1 MNDFLLRKA
10 VRADIAEIARV
21 MRESLR
27 ELAVGVYD
35 AQQIA
40 SSMEYVARPDA
51 QLIDD
56 GTYLVAIVDDAIV
69 ACGGWSRRGKLFSG
83 SAAGDG
89 EGRLLDPVTEPARV
103 RAMFVDPRFAR
114 RGLGRAIL
122 DACEREAASEGFRR
136 VELMAMRSGERM
148 YLACGYEPLENVP
161 VRLEDGVVID
171 CTRMQRPI

>member
-1 MNDFLLRKA
+1 MLRKA
-10 VRADIAEIARV
+10 THNDIDAIARV
-21 MRESLR
+21 MRASL
-27 ELAVGVYD
+27 EQLAVGVYD

-40 SSMEYVARPDA
+40 SSIAFVAKPDT

-56 GTYLVAIVDDAIV
+56 GTYYVIEIDGVIV
-69 ACGGWSRRGKLFSG
+69 ACGGWSRRGKLYSG
-83 SAAGDG
+83 SGDNDA
-89 EGRLLDPVTEPARV
+89 RALDPSTEPARV
-103 RAMFVDPRFAR
+103 RAMFVDPSYAR

-161 VRLEDGVVID
+161 VVLEDGVVID